1 MIKLD
6 MSTAL
11 FLYLFFS
18 VFLVLLAW
26 MFLNF
31 GTKQKTFSSEEKH
44 IWHCS
49 ICALTYVDSKREVVS
64 KCPRCDSYNQRVEY
78 DFEGTKKLTKNINV

>member
-49 ICALTYVDSKREVVS
+49 ICGHTYIDSRHDEIS
-64 KCPRCDSYNQRVEY
+64 KCSKCGSYIE
-78 DFEGTKKLTKNINV
+78 KISP

>member
-6 MSTAL
+6 MTTAL

-18 VFLVLLAW
+18 VFLVLIAW
-26 MFLNF
+26 IFLNF
-31 GTKQKTFSSEEKH
+31 GTKQKTFSSEEKY

-49 ICALTYVDSKREVVS
+49 ICGYTYIDSHHDEIS
-64 KCPRCDSYNQRVEY
+64 QCPKCGSYIE
-78 DFEGTKKLTKNINV
+78 KISP